1 MRNHIIL
8 IITSAFLLFLFVG
21 CNNNQIM
28 VDSAEPVVSHISS
41 QVLDIRNC
49 GTRNELRKS
58 LSTEFQVAFHLTIN
72 NETTAADNVENSIPA
87 NLRKQLEKQIK
98 ATYKNIYEDAMKELD
113 ETILTIPGNEV
124 RTYSINWEEKA
135 YNSTI
140 YLTTKEEIY
149 TWSYTYSLDIP
160 KLGEIYQSGCTA

>member
-1 MRNHIIL
+1 MRNHIFL

-87 NLRKQLEKQIK
+87 NLRKELE
-98 ATYKNIYEDAMKELD
+98 

-140 YLTTKEEIY
+140 YLTTKEEIF

>member
-1 MRNHIIL
+1 MRNHILL
-8 IITSAFLLFLFVG
+8 IITSTFLLFLFVG

-58 LSTEFQVAFHLTIN
+58 LSDEFQVAFHLKIN
-72 NETTAADNVENSIPA
+72 NETTATDNVDNSISA

-140 YLTTKEEIY
+140 HLTTKEGIN